1 MENKKTLGAY
11 IRQRRQELGLT
22 QKEFAERLFV
32 TESAVSKWE
41 RGLSYPDITLVREI
55 CAVLEVSEH
64 ELLTASE
71 DTEARTIQGLARK
84 YLRLVETYRR
94 VQYILYGAILLGC
107 AIGNL
112 ASRGRLDWFWIAA
125 AAVMMAASL
134 TLLPALVERHKYAA
148 AIGGFT
154 VSLLLLLLFCAL
166 WSAGGWFLQAA
177 PLVLLGLSVF
187 LLPLVLRD
195 LPLPPPFSRMKA
207 SLYLCINLGLVLLS
221 LLAWLGQ
228 IGLNNFLVASASV
241 LLAFGVLFL
250 PVVLRQLPLSGGW
263 ERRKTSLYLV
273 SCTALLLLLLAV
285 CAVVYGGDWFPAAAA
300 SALLI
305 FGILC
310 LPVVLRQLPLSGG
323 WEHRKAS
330 LYLSSCTALLLLLL
344 AVCAA
349 VYGGNW
355 LPAAAA
361 GVLLAFSILCLP
373 VVLRQLPLS
382 GGWERRKATL
392 YLSSCTALLLLLLA
406 VCAAVY
412 GGSWFPEAA
421 AGVLLGLGAF
431 FLPVFLCQLPLPS
444 PLCRHKAALYGGV
457 ESILLILLLAVCAF
471 PGGDWFWMPGLPL
484 ALYGLGL
491 PWACLLLI
499 RYVPINR
506 WFKAGGCFAVL
517 AFYQF
522 SFVWV
527 TERLC
532 LLGGY
537 VTEDLHPFGPRP
549 DFSNW
554 TDIRPRSENVMA
566 LLTAFFL
573 LLALICCAVGIVR
586 RRRGPAA
593 TPPEAAETAEDP
605 QD

>member
-112 ASRGRLDWFWIAA
+112 AARSRLDWFWIAA

-263 ERRKTSLYLV
+263 ERRKTTLYL
-273 SCTALLLLLLAV
+273 SGCAALLLLLLAV
-285 CAVVYGGDWFPAAAA
+285 CAAVYGGDWFPAAAA
-300 SALLI
+300 STLLI

-323 WEHRKAS
+323 WEHRKAT

-373 VVLRQLPLS
+373 VVLRQLS
-382 GGWERRKATL
+382 
-392 YLSSCTALLLLLLA
+392 
-406 VCAAVY
+406 
-412 GGSWFPEAA
+412 
-421 AGVLLGLGAF
+421 
-431 FLPVFLCQLPLPS
+431 LPS

-499 RYVPINR
+499 RYVPVNR
-506 WFKAGGCFAVL
+506 WLRAGGCFAVL

-586 RRRGPAA
+586 RSRGPAA

>member
-112 ASRGRLDWFWIAA
+112 AARSRLDWFWIAA

-263 ERRKTSLYLV
+263 E
-273 SCTALLLLLLAV
+273 
-285 CAVVYGGDWFPAAAA
+285 
-300 SALLI
+300 
-305 FGILC
+305 
-310 LPVVLRQLPLSGG
+310 
-323 WEHRKAS
+323 HRKAS

-382 GGWERRKATL
+382 GGWEHRKATL

>member
-22 QKEFAERLFV
+22 QREFAQRLFV

-71 DTEARTIQGLARK
+71 DTEARTVQRLARR

-94 VQYILYGAILLGC
+94 IQYILYGAILLGC

-166 WSAGGWFLQAA
+166 WSTGGWFLQAA

-207 SLYLCINLGLVLLS
+207 SLYLCSNLGLVLLS

-263 ERRKTSLYLV
+263 ERRKATLYL
-273 SCTALLLLLLAV
+273 SGCTLLLLLLLAV
-285 CAVVYGGDWFPAAAA
+285 CNAVYGGD
-300 SALLI
+300 
-305 FGILC
+305 
-310 LPVVLRQLPLSGG
+310 
-323 WEHRKAS
+323 
-330 LYLSSCTALLLLLL
+330 
-344 AVCAA
+344 
-349 VYGGNW
+349 W

-361 GVLLAFSILCLP
+361 GVLLAFGVLFLP
-373 VVLRQLPLS
+373 VLLRQLPLS

-392 YLSSCTALLLLLLA
+392 YLSGCTLLLLLLLA
-406 VCAAVY
+406 VCNAVYGGDWLPAAAAGVLLAFGVLFLPVLLRQLPLSGGWERRKATLYLSGCTLLLLLLLAVCNAVY
-412 GGSWFPEAA
+412 GGSWLGEAVVS
-421 AGVLLGLGAF
+421 VLLGLGLF
-431 FLPVFLCQLPLPS
+431 LLPVFLRQLPLPS

-457 ESILLILLLAVCAF
+457 ESLLLLLLLAVCAF
-471 PGGDWFWMPGLPL
+471 PDGDWFWMPGLPL

-499 RYVPINR
+499 RYAPVNR

-517 AFYQF
+517 ALYQF
-522 SFVWV
+522 SLVWV
-527 TERLC
+527 VERLC

-537 VTEDLHPFGPRP
+537 VVEDLHAFGPRP

-554 TDIRPRSENVMA
+554 TDIRPRSENIMA
-566 LLTAFFL
+566 LITAFFL
-573 LLALICCAVGIVR
+573 LLALICCAAGIAGR
-586 RRRGPAA
+586 RRRPSAP
-593 TPPEAAETAEDP
+593 PPEAAGTAEDP
-605 QD
+605 QN